1 MAILLYFLTGLV
13 ILFVIVYVIG
23 VLLPEERKVT
33 RQSIFKASP
42 DIVYS
47 VVTNNEDWNYR
58 TDLRELQIIAKEG
71 DIEIWD
77 EIAKNGNVIRFT
89 TREKIPYSFYSFD
102 MESNLFTG
110 YWTANFIPTDSG
122 DTAFIATE
130 YLRIKNPFIKVF
142 FYLFFDVGKFMEI
155 YQTNLRLKIVELK

>member
-1 MAILLYFLTGLV
+1 MTILLYFLTGLV

-71 DIEIWD
+71 DIVIWD

-102 MESNLFTG
+102 MESNII
-110 YWTANFIPTDSG
+110 Y
-122 DTAFIATE
+122 
-130 YLRIKNPFIKVF
+130 RILDCQ
-142 FYLFFDVGKFMEI
+142 FY
-155 YQTNLRLKIVELK
+155 TNR